1 MLIHAEDEPVAE
13 TRITN
18 AQGQAYEVAMVQCR
32 HKSKG
37 EGGEKKRKKVKK
49 LWSMHVSF
57 RWMVYPRLETRPAG
71 GTGCFFRG
79 S

>member
-37 EGGEKKRKKVKK
+37 EGGEKKKERK
-49 LWSMHVSF
+49 
-57 RWMVYPRLETRPAG
+57 
-71 GTGCFFRG
+71 
-79 S
+79 

>member
-1 MLIHAEDEPVAE
+1 MAE

-37 EGGEKKRKKVKK
+37 EGGEKKKKESKK
-49 LWSMHVSF
+49 A
-57 RWMVYPRLETRPAG
+57 MVHACELQMDGLPT
-71 GTGCFFRG
+71 